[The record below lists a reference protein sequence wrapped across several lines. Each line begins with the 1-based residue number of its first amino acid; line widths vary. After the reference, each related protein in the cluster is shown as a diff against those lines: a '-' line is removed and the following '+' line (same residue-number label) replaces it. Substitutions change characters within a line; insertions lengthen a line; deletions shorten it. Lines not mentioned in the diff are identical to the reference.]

1 MPLILCK
8 YWDTARELLCKDP
21 SFWEE
26 NKMSSGAKDD
36 AKSAAVG
43 TREVGHRSDLNRGR
57 SSVRVEKLWKA
68 KCNIIFRL
76 VKYYALL
83 GIMLC
88 SLLYYVMHSL

>member
-1 MPLILCK
+1 MPPILCK
-8 YWDTARELLCKDP
+8 YRDTARELLCKDP

-57 SSVRVEKLWKA
+57 SSVRVKKIVESK
-68 KCNIIFRL
+68 
-76 VKYYALL
+76 
-83 GIMLC
+83 M
-88 SLLYYVMHSL
+88 